1 MVWLVD
7 VEPGGEV
14 LGLAPGLGL
23 FSCSFTPGEPLGPLA
38 VATSRL
44 DPGPPVPLT
53 TGVAAEAIFALAAE
67 VLSTGL
73 VFPFFALD
81 A

>member
-1 MVWLVD
+1 MD
-7 VEPGGEV
+7 VELGGEV

-23 FSCSFTPGEPLGPLA
+23 LSCSFTPGELLGPLA
-38 VATSRL
+38 VAASRL

-53 TGVAAEAIFALAAE
+53 TGAGVDVIFALAA
-67 VLSTGL
+67 VLRSPGL